1 MRFTVDRDALAEA
14 VGWVAR
20 ALPSKPVLPVLSGML
35 LHAGPQQLTLSC
47 FDYDVSAIVTIEAEV
62 AEPGAALVPGK
73 LLAEITRSLPSHPA
87 LFADDPDGIAITCGS
102 AAFNLVSLPPDEYP
116 ALPELPVLAGTVDGG
131 EFAVAIGQIA
141 PAASRDDTLPIL
153 TGVNLEISGAAITL
167 VATDRYRLAMRELG
181 WEPVSSD
188 PLSLLVPARSMTDA
202 ARMMS
207 AGTPVRIMLGAD
219 AGTDAMVGFDA
230 GERRL
235 TTRLIAGEF
244 IKYRSRFPAEFGC
257 HAELPAAGLAEALR
271 RVSLVAEPGS
281 PVRLSFGSGQVTI
294 EAGSKGHARATETV
308 PAEFTGD
315 EPDIAFSPHYLLDGV
330 LAANVAAV
338 KATEKGEGEAG
349 GGPAQIELDFTS
361 STKPAVITGGED
373 FKYLV
378 VPQRIYA

>member
-35 LHAGPQQLTLSC
+35 LHAGAQQLTFSC
-47 FDYDVSAIVTIEAEV
+47 FDYDVSALMTIEADVHES
-62 AEPGAALVPGK
+62 GAALVPGK
-73 LLAEITRSLPSHPA
+73 LLAEIIRSLPGRPVH
-87 LFADDPDGIAITCGS
+87 FADDPDGVAITCGS
-102 AAFNLVSLPPDEYP
+102 AAFTLVSLPPDEYP

-131 EFAVAIGQIA
+131 ELALAIGQVA

-153 TGVNLEISGAAITL
+153 TGVNLEIAGDTITL

-181 WEPVSSD
+181 WEPVTGDASS
-188 PLSLLVPARSMTDA
+188 LMVPARSMTDA

-207 AGTPVRIMLGAD
+207 PGVPVRIMLGAD

-244 IKYRSRFPAEFGC
+244 IKYRSRFPADFGC
-257 HAELPAAGLAEALR
+257 HAELPVAAFAEALR
-271 RVSLVAEPGS
+271 RVSLVAEPGT
-281 PVRLSFGSGQVTI
+281 PVRLSFASDEVTI
-294 EAGSKGHARATETV
+294 EAGSKGHARGTETV
-308 PAEFTGD
+308 PADFGGD
-315 EPDIAFSPHYLLDGV
+315 ELQIAFSPQYLLDGV
-330 LAANVAAV
+330 LAASATASAA
-338 KATEKGEGEAG
+338 ASGDE
-349 GGPAQIELDFTS
+349 GPARIHLDFTS
-361 STKPAVITGGED
+361 ATKPAVINSGAA

>member
-20 ALPSKPVLPVLSGML
+20 TLPSKPVLPVLSGIL

-47 FDYDVSAIVTIEAEV
+47 FDYDVSALMTIEADV

-73 LLAEITRSLPSHPA
+73 LLAEIIRSLPGKPVE
-87 LFADDPDGIAITCGS
+87 FGDDPDGVAITCGS
-102 AAFNLVSLPPDEYP
+102 AAFTLVSLSPDEYP

-131 EFAVAIGQIA
+131 EFAAAIGQVG

-153 TGVNLEISGAAITL
+153 TGVNLEFAGELITL
-167 VATDRYRLAMRELG
+167 VATDRYRLAMRELA
-181 WEPVSSD
+181 WEPVSGD
-188 PLSLLVPARSMTDA
+188 PLSLLVPAKSMADA
-202 ARMMS
+202 VRMMS

-219 AGTDAMVGFDA
+219 AMTDAMVGFDA

-257 HAELPAAGLAEALR
+257 RAELPAAAFAEALR

-281 PVRLSFGSGQVTI
+281 PVRLSFGSGKVAI
-294 EAGSKGHARATETV
+294 EAGSKGHARASEAV
-308 PAEFTGD
+308 SAEFSGD
-315 EPDIAFSPHYLLDGV
+315 EPDIAFSPQFLLDGV
-330 LAANVAAV
+330 LAASAATVAGD
-338 KATEKGEGEAG
+338 E
-349 GGPAQIELDFTS
+349 PARIQLDFTS
-361 STKPAVITGGED
+361 ATKPAVITGGED
-373 FKYLV
+373 FRYLV
-378 VPQRIYA
+378 VPQRIYS